1 VAAGHGGR
9 RALIH
14 ESPVTGSRSTWTY
27 EELRDEVART
37 AGMLT
42 RLGVAA
48 GDRVVIYMPMVPE
61 AVFGML
67 ACARIGAIHS
77 VVFGGFAS
85 RELAGRI
92 DHAKQ
97 AMCNSER
104 PLCEIALDCGLY
116 DQAHFTRMFRRLVG
130 ETPCAWRRAQMN
142 HPRQAGA
149 LHTCGTTQPP
159 GYTVDSCPRGATVR
173 ST

>member
-1 VAAGHGGR
+1 MRLHDTYRANADLDDAATPPMRMRLAIESLRGLGERQLQKVLAHIEANLSQRLRTQDLADLAGISLSHFF
-9 RALIH
+9 RAFRV
-14 ESPVTGSRSTWTY
+14 SQ
-27 EELRDEVART
+27 
-37 AGMLT
+37 
-42 RLGVAA
+42 GVAPQA
-48 GDRVVIYMPMVPE
+48 YI
-61 AVFGML
+61 A
-67 ACARIGAIHS
+67 AR
-77 VVFGGFAS
+77 
-85 RELAGRI
+85 RI

-116 DQAHFTRMFRRLVG
+116 DQAHFTGMFRRLVG

-142 HPRQAGA
+142 RPRQAGA

-159 GYTVDSCPRGATVR
+159 GYTVDSYPRGATVR